1 MIRLISGAT
10 QISGRV
16 YRPESGAFSADPAIE
31 RNLISRGVA
40 VKVDGSAPAAP
51 VTSVTSATPATE
63 EATTEAAEPAPDLT
77 AEVPEAAATKKTPP
91 KKPGAKK

>member
-51 VTSVTSATPATE
+51 TATSIPTNPATE
-63 EATTEAAEPAPDLT
+63 EATTETAEPAPDLT
-77 AEVPEAAATKKTPP
+77 AEVPEAATKKTPP

>member
-51 VTSVTSATPATE
+51 VTSAIPTNPATE
-63 EATTEAAEPAPDLT
+63 ETPEEAAEPAPDLT
-77 AEVPEAAATKKTPP
+77 AEVPEAATKKTPP

>member
-16 YRPESGAFSADPAIE
+16 YRPESGAFSADPAVE

-40 VKVDGSAPAAP
+40 VKVDGSALSAPSIPA
-51 VTSVTSATPATE
+51 E
-63 EATTEAAEPAPDLT
+63 EEVAEEPGAPDIT
-77 AEVPEAAATKKTPP
+77 AEVPEVSAEAPTKKPAA

>member
-16 YRPESGAFSADPAIE
+16 YRPESGAFEADPSVE

-51 VTSVTSATPATE
+51 TSIPTNPATE
-63 EATTEAAEPAPDLT
+63 EAATEAAEPAPDLT
-77 AEVPEAAATKKTPP
+77 AEVPEAATAKKTPP